1 MLCIMFMMCSL
12 LSVFHCSGFWM
23 DIGQPKDF
31 LKGMTLYLSFLRQS
45 AAQRLAEGNGF
56 VGNVLVV
63 SVHGVAVFVGTS
75 YCYTHLIRVS
85 YLTD

>member
-1 MLCIMFMMCSL
+1 
-12 LSVFHCSGFWM
+12 M

-45 AAQRLAEGNGF
+45 AAQRLAEGDGF

-63 SVHGVAVFVGTS
+63 CEHADSAFAGLR
-75 YCYTHLIRVS
+75 YCY
-85 YLTD
+85 